1 MSFYTGRTGKLQYR
15 ANGTSNARET
25 NIEKIRDWSIE
36 TTVELLSTNT
46 IDTKANTFTPGVMGA
61 TGSATIM
68 YYKEGN
74 TNPNVE
80 YFFNRVMKTG
90 EKGGVEES
98 DRVYLEL
105 MIDDTTND
113 RIGFHAYITSA
124 SIGVSTGELV
134 SGTINFTMDGTFNNV
149 LE

>member
-1 MSFYTGRTGKLQYR
+1 MSFYTGRTGRLQYR
-15 ANGTSNARET
+15 ANGDSTGAIT
-25 NIEKIRDWSIE
+25 NVAKIRDWSIE

-74 TNPNVE
+74 TDPNVE
-80 YFFNRVMKTG
+80 YFFDKVMKTS
-90 EKGGVEES
+90 GGVEES

-105 MIDDTTND
+105 MIDINNAD

-134 SGTINFTMDGTFNNV
+134 SGTINFTMDGTFDNAID
-149 LE
+149 

>member
-15 ANGTSNARET
+15 ADGSSSGTVANVV
-25 NIEKIRDWSIE
+25 KIRDWSIE

-68 YYKEGN
+68 YYKAGAN
-74 TNPNVE
+74 NPNVE
-80 YFFNRVMKTG
+80 YFFDKVMKTS
-90 EKGGVEES
+90 GGVEES

-105 MIDDTTND
+105 MIDDTD
-113 RIGFHAYITSA
+113 C
-124 SIGVSTGELV
+124 
-134 SGTINFTMDGTFNNV
+134 
-149 LE
+149 

>member
-15 ANGTSNARET
+15 ANGTSNAREN

-74 TNPNVE
+74 ANPNVE
-80 YFFNRVMKTG
+80 YFFDRVMKTT
-90 EKGGVEES
+90 GGVEES

-105 MIDDTTND
+105 MIDDTAND

>member
-1 MSFYTGRTGKLQYR
+1 MSFYTGRTGRLQYR
-15 ANGTSNARET
+15 ADGASDGSPEDVV
-25 NIEKIRDWSIE
+25 KIRDWSIE

-68 YYKEGN
+68 YYKTGTN
-74 TNPNVE
+74 NPNVE
-80 YFFNRVMKTG
+80 YFFNKVMKTS
-90 EKGGVEES
+90 GGVEES

-105 MIDDTTND
+105 MIDNTDQD

-134 SGTINFTMDGTFNNV
+134 SGTINFTMDGTFNNA
-149 LE
+149 LD

>member
-1 MSFYTGRTGKLQYR
+1 MSFYTGRTGRLQYR
-15 ANGTSNARET
+15 ANGDSTGAIT
-25 NIEKIRDWSIE
+25 NVAKIRDWSIE

-74 TNPNVE
+74 TDPNVE
-80 YFFNRVMKTG
+80 YFFDKVMKTS
-90 EKGGVEES
+90 GGVEES

-105 MIDDTTND
+105 MIDSNNAD

-134 SGTINFTMDGTFNNV
+134 SGTINFTMDGTFNNA
-149 LE
+149 LD

>member
-15 ANGTSNARET
+15 ANGNSNAGEN

-68 YYKEGN
+68 YYKEGAL
-74 TNPNVE
+74 NPNVE
-80 YFFNRVMKTG
+80 YFFDKVMKTS
-90 EKGGVEES
+90 GGVEEN

-105 MIDDTTND
+105 KIDDNGND
-113 RIGFHAYITSA
+113 RIGFHAYITSV

-149 LE
+149 LD

>member
-1 MSFYTGRTGKLQYR
+1 MSFYTGRTGRLQYR
-15 ANGTSNARET
+15 ANGQSGGAVT
-25 NIEKIRDWSIE
+25 NVAKIRDWSIE

-68 YYKEGN
+68 YYKEG
-74 TNPNVE
+74 TTDPNVE
-80 YFFNRVMKTG
+80 YFFDKVMKTS
-90 EKGGVEES
+90 GGVEES

-105 MIDDTTND
+105 MIDNNNAD

-134 SGTINFTMDGTFNNV
+134 SGTINFTMDGTFNNAID
-149 LE
+149 

>member
-1 MSFYTGRTGKLQYR
+1 MSFYTGRTGRLQYR
-15 ANGTSNARET
+15 ANGDSTGAIT
-25 NIEKIRDWSIE
+25 NVAKIRDWSIE

-74 TNPNVE
+74 TDPNVE
-80 YFFNRVMKTG
+80 YFFDKVMKTS
-90 EKGGVEES
+90 GGVEES

-105 MIDDTTND
+105 MIDINNAD
-113 RIGFHAYITSA
+113 RIGLHAYITSA

-134 SGTINFTMDGTFNNV
+134 SGTINFTMDGTFDNAID
-149 LE
+149 

>member
-1 MSFYTGRTGKLQYR
+1 MSFYTGRTGRLQYR
-15 ANGTSNARET
+15 ANGVSDGALT
-25 NIEKIRDWSIE
+25 NVAKIRNWSIE

-61 TGSATIM
+61 TGSATLM
-68 YYKEGN
+68 YYKEGS

-80 YFFNRVMKTG
+80 YFFDKVMKTS
-90 EKGGVEES
+90 GGVEES
-98 DRVYLEL
+98 DKVYLEL
-105 MIDDTTND
+105 MIDNNVAD

-134 SGTINFTMDGTFNNV
+134 SGTINFTMDGTFNNA
-149 LE
+149 LD

>member
-1 MSFYTGRTGKLQYR
+1 LQYR
-15 ANGTSNARET
+15 ADGASDGSPADVV
-25 NIEKIRDWSIE
+25 KIRDWSIE

-68 YYKEGN
+68 YYKDANGN
-74 TNPNVE
+74 TNVE
-80 YFFNRVMKTG
+80 YFFDKVMKTS
-90 EKGGVEES
+90 GGVEES

-105 MIDDTTND
+105 MIDNTTSD

-134 SGTINFTMDGTFNNV
+134 SGTINFTMDGTFNNA
-149 LE
+149 LD

>member
-1 MSFYTGRTGKLQYR
+1 MQYR
-15 ANGTSNARET
+15 ANGSSDGTAT
-25 NIEKIRDWSIE
+25 NVVKIRDWSIE

-68 YYKEGN
+68 YYKEGAN
-74 TNPNVE
+74 NPNVE
-80 YFFNRVMKTG
+80 YFFDKVMKTS
-90 EKGGVEES
+90 GGVEES

-105 MIDDTTND
+105 MIDSNNAD

-134 SGTINFTMDGTFNNV
+134 SGTINFTMDGTFNNA
-149 LE
+149 LD

>member
-1 MSFYTGRTGKLQYR
+1 MQYR
-15 ANGTSNARET
+15 ANGSSDGTAT
-25 NIEKIRDWSIE
+25 NVVKIRDWSIE

-74 TNPNVE
+74 TDPNVE
-80 YFFNRVMKTG
+80 YFFDKVMKTS
-90 EKGGVEES
+90 EGVEES

-105 MIDDTTND
+105 MIDSNNAD

-134 SGTINFTMDGTFNNV
+134 SGTINFTMDGTFNNA
-149 LE
+149 LD

>member
-15 ANGTSNARET
+15 ANGATDGAVT
-25 NIEKIRDWSIE
+25 NVVKIRDWSIE

-68 YYKEGN
+68 YYKTGSG
-74 TNPNVE
+74 NPNIE
-80 YFFNRVMKTG
+80 YFFDRVMKTT
-90 EKGGVEES
+90 GGVEES

-105 MIDDTTND
+105 MIDNTGND

-134 SGTINFTMDGTFNNV
+134 SGTINFTMDGNFNNV
-149 LE
+149 LD

>member
-1 MSFYTGRTGKLQYR
+1 MSFYTGRTGRLQYR
-15 ANGTSNARET
+15 ANGVSGGAIT
-25 NIEKIRDWSIE
+25 NVAKIRDWSIE

-68 YYKEGN
+68 YYKTGAN
-74 TNPNVE
+74 NPNVE
-80 YFFNRVMKTG
+80 YFFDKVMKTS
-90 EKGGVEES
+90 GGVEES

-105 MIDDTTND
+105 MIDDTTAD

-134 SGTINFTMDGTFNNV
+134 SGTINFTMDGTFNNA
-149 LE
+149 LD